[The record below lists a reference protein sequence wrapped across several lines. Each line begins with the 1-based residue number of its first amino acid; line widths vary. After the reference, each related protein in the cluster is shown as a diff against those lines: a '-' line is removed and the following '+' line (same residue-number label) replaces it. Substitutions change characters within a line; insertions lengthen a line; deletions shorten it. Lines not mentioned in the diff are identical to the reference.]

1 MKKQFKEFLD
11 IENDFYE
18 LDKDNK
24 LAYMKLEFEKK
35 DQVEAIL
42 NQNK

>member
-1 MKKQFKEFLD
+1 LKEALKSPLFNAIRYGNILKG
-11 IENDFYE
+11 EHKGGCV
-18 LDKDNK
+18 L
-24 LAYMKLEFEKK
+24 FEKK